1 MLLDGTALPGT
12 PVVSA
17 NGREI
22 TATVPASMLKS
33 ARNYF
38 VQVQNP
44 GGGVSN
50 VTDLTVIQPVS
61 VGVSP
66 VGVAVDAARDLAVV
80 TNSGGNTVS
89 LVALATTT
97 PVGPNQVQAGQVGTF
112 ATIPVGTIP
121 IGVAVLP
128 RLGLA
133 LVGNSGSSN
142 LSLVDVTQTNS
153 ALQAASG
160 CNGSGCQGQLGV
172 TIDQDTALAAIANST
187 SNNVTFAQISTGPLA
202 VAPTGTIGVDL
213 FPTAVAIDPVI
224 NTQSP
229 GIGEAAVTTASQ
241 ASTIEFL
248 GVPSAA
254 TIGQRVTGL
263 QLPTDIIFDPLN
275 QVFLAVDSLENEFD
289 IIDPI
294 TFQQTPVLVGINP
307 TSLDYNFQASTLVTV
322 NTASHTMSVVEYVC
336 PPPPNG
342 VPASCP
348 AAQVRA
354 VLGIGGTQ
362 SLAFPPIAPQ
372 TVAVDP
378 DLNLIVLVDP
388 DNNRILLVPALH

>member
-1 MLLDGTALPGT
+1 
-12 PVVSA
+12 
-17 NGREI
+17 
-22 TATVPASMLKS
+22 
-33 ARNYF
+33 
-38 VQVQNP
+38 
-44 GGGVSN
+44 
-50 VTDLTVIQPVS
+50 
-61 VGVSP
+61 
-66 VGVAVDAARDLAVV
+66 
-80 TNSGGNTVS
+80 
-89 LVALATTT
+89 
-97 PVGPNQVQAGQVGTF
+97 
-112 ATIPVGTIP
+112 
-121 IGVAVLP
+121 
-128 RLGLA
+128 
-133 LVGNSGSSN
+133 
-142 LSLVDVTQTNS
+142 
-153 ALQAASG
+153 LQAASG

-172 TIDQDTALAAIANST
+172 AIDQDTALAAIANST
-187 SNNVTFAQISTGPLA
+187 SNNVTFAQISTGPLG

-229 GIGEAAVTTASQ
+229 GVGEAAVTTASQ

-248 GVPSAA
+248 SVPSTA
-254 TIGQRVTGL
+254 TIGQRVTGV

-275 QVFLAVDSLENEFD
+275 QVFMAVDSLENEFD

-342 VPASCP
+342 MPASCP

-378 DLNLIVLVDP
+378 DLPYRARGPGQQP
-388 DNNRILLVPALH
+388 DSAGSGAALMRKFCPSLGPTRWVGGASDRMRRRQRQ

>member
-1 MLLDGTALPGT
+1 
-12 PVVSA
+12 
-17 NGREI
+17 
-22 TATVPASMLKS
+22 
-33 ARNYF
+33 
-38 VQVQNP
+38 VQNP

-61 VGVSP
+61 VGASP

-97 PVGPNQVQAGQVGTF
+97 PVGPSQVQAGQVGTF
-112 ATIPVGTIP
+112 ATISVGTIP

-133 LVGNSGSSN
+133 LVGNSGSGN

-160 CNGSGCQGQLGV
+160 CNGSGCAGQLGV
-172 TIDQDTALAAIANST
+172 TIDQDTGLAAIANST

-202 VAPTGTIGVDL
+202 VAASGTIGVDL
-213 FPTAVAIDPVI
+213 FPTAVAIDPLV
-224 NTQSP
+224 NTQTP
-229 GIGEAAVTTASQ
+229 GIGLAAVTTASQ
-241 ASTIEFL
+241 SSTIEFL
-248 GVPSAA
+248 SVPSGA
-254 TIGQRVTGL
+254 TIPQRVTGV

-307 TSLDYNFQASTLVTV
+307 TSLDYNFQTSTAVTV
-322 NTASHTMSVVEYVC
+322 NSASHTMSLLEYVC
-336 PPPPNG
+336 PPPPSG